1 MRDLSIV
8 LPVHD
13 AQQIVTRALGIIADH
28 LHDHRW
34 DAEVVVVDDAS
45 TDLTVAAV
53 RGSAYRFDHLLLVP
67 ATHAAGIA
75 RAARLGLLAA
85 SGRHRVVCHV
95 DRPDDVVA
103 VDHLVARAA
112 AEPVPPAVITAR
124 PAARTGAP
132 PGKRRPGPA
141 ADDPLWLRLV
151 ARLGDALT
159 RRLAPVPTRRD
170 AMVMMAG
177 EVTAAVLRHCREDGP
192 AFAVEMAAV
201 AARLGHHVIDVELPE
216 VGGRPLTAG
225 SVFDDVL
232 DAWRL
237 RRRDEPH
244 AGPTSA
250 DATPAP
256 GAAADAGTVGIP
268 TPVRLS

>member
-8 LPVHD
+8 LPVRD
-13 AQQIVTRALGIIADH
+13 DQQVVTRALGVIADH

-34 DAEVVVVDDAS
+34 DAEVIVVDDAS

-67 ATHAAGIA
+67 ATHAGGVG

-85 SGRHRVVCHV
+85 SGRHRIVCHV
-95 DRPDDVVA
+95 ERPGDVAA

-112 AEPVPPAVITAR
+112 AEPVPPALVTAR
-124 PAARTGAP
+124 PAARAGAA
-132 PGKRRPGPA
+132 PGERRPGPA
-141 ADDPLWLRLV
+141 ADDPLWLRLA

-170 AMVMMAG
+170 AVVMIAG

-192 AFAVEMAAV
+192 AYAVEMAAV

-237 RRRDEPH
+237 RRHHDPD
-244 AGPTSA
+244 AGPAPA
-250 DATPAP
+250 DPTTAAEAGDDGTLPTPN
-256 GAAADAGTVGIP
+256 
-268 TPVRLS
+268 PVRLS